1 MIKPETWDKLGAA
14 MVSNII
20 AAQATQGFTDTGKS
34 ARSLAYSHTANKFVL
49 TGEGYFRQQVE
60 GSRPWANKPPRWFV
74 EIIAAWAK
82 RKGIAASPYA
92 IARKISR
99 DGSQVFRRQ
108 RIGLALLEAAKRAVT
123 ETLGEIAEGVTAEY
137 TKDIIVQIKW

>member
-14 MVSNII
+14 MVGNII
-20 AAQATQGFTDTGKS
+20 ATQAAQGFTDTGKS
-34 ARSLAYSHTANKFVL
+34 ARSLAYTYTDTKFVL

-74 EIIAAWAK
+74 QIIAAWAK

-92 IARKISR
+92 IARKIAR
-99 DGSQVFRRQ
+99 DGSQVYRRQ

-123 ETLGEIAEGVTAEY
+123 GTLTEIAEGVKATY
-137 TKDIIVQIKW
+137 TNEILVQIKW